1 MRPPAIEKMGY
12 YPTDEPVIEVIQSY
26 VAPAEAKS
34 RLFDPCAGEG
44 RAASRLGQALNC
56 ETWGVELSP
65 ERAAKAESVMDK
77 VYQAPW
83 QACFLTDESISCLF
97 LNPPYEF
104 DRFDDQ
110 KRLELEFLKST
121 TPKLARGGLLV
132 YIIPQ
137 RILGM
142 PEVAR
147 LLAGHYENTCIYRF
161 PNGLF
166 EKFQQVVVL
175 ATRRLTYKIPG
186 DREVGEIMG
195 QAQGEIA
202 PIQPIPQPV
211 YQLVPS
217 PVRGVNSRPVVF
229 KRMDWEPCQ
238 FSDVNAPLLFG
249 KYAPVLFGNNAPP
262 STRMQK

>member
-12 YPTDEPVIEVIQSY
+12 YPTDQPVIEVIQSY
-26 VAPAEAKS
+26 IAPAEIRA

-44 RAASRLGQALNC
+44 WAASQLGQALNC

-65 ERAAKAESVMDK
+65 ERAAKAEQVMDK
-77 VYQAPW
+77 VFQAPW

-121 TPKLARGGLLV
+121 TPKLARGGLLI
-132 YIIPQ
+132 YIVPQ

-147 LLAGHYENTCIYRF
+147 LLAGHYENT
-161 PNGLF
+161 
-166 EKFQQVVVL
+166 
-175 ATRRLTYKIPG
+175 
-186 DREVGEIMG
+186 
-195 QAQGEIA
+195 
-202 PIQPIPQPV
+202 
-211 YQLVPS
+211 
-217 PVRGVNSRPVVF
+217 
-229 KRMDWEPCQ
+229 
-238 FSDVNAPLLFG
+238 
-249 KYAPVLFGNNAPP
+249 
-262 STRMQK
+262 